1 VQPKCKKKSPLFF
14 FLFSQSTLPLVAQ
27 GKQFYTIAQKS
38 KSSKR
43 EICLSTQGKKKNRPM
58 EEKKSMGSP
67 GEDKAEDNPLVLC
80 LS

>member
-58 EEKKSMGSP
+58 EEKRVWGVLERTKQ
-67 GEDKAEDNPLVLC
+67 KIIPLFCV
-80 LS
+80 